1 MMQERSN
8 QYKKKTEAERK
19 EYVERFLP
27 DGFSYV
33 GGYIDCEHDVT
44 LRCDKCG
51 AVFARSME
59 TLRHPKGNVI
69 RCRECEER
77 KRRERAE
84 EKARAKAERERQKQ
98 RRQADADTERFMN
111 TLLVEC
117 SECGKVFA
125 TIDSRRVCCS
135 RKCLKHRQNSRHDNR
150 IAKDKRI
157 DKDISVDRLFSRD
170 KGRCWICGGE
180 CDKNDF
186 VMKGETFVAGNNY
199 PSIDHIV
206 PVYLGGAD
214 SWENVRLAHRN
225 CNLKRYLT
233 EKLRPSRCETR

>member
-1 MMQERSN
+1 MQERSN

-170 KGRCWICGGE
+170 NGRCWICGGK

-186 VMKGETFVAGNNY
+186 VMKGETFVAGDNY